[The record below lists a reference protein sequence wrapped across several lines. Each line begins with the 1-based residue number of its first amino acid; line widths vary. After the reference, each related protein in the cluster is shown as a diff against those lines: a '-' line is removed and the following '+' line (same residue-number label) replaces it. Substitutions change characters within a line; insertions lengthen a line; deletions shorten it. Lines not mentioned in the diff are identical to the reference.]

1 MEKSLKQVTNNLQD
15 SKDSLKSAVRV
26 GTILRREFMDLVD
39 REINK
44 VWKDGKKKNEN
55 KAYQL
60 EKKHIIKEPDS
71 DVHLG
76 VFISGKKLDD
86 IEIELLKD
94 IEREKM
100 TTQPSMLEL
109 KKK

>member
-15 SKDSLKSAVRV
+15 SKDNLKSAVRV
-26 GTILRREFMDLVD
+26 GTIVRREFMDLVD

>member
-15 SKDSLKSAVRV
+15 SKDNLKSAVRV
-26 GTILRREFMDLVD
+26 GTIVRREFMDLVD

-55 KAYQL
+55 EAYQL

-71 DVHLG
+71 DVYSG